1 MESNKVEL
9 LELMNHY
16 IDAPFINARQSAK
29 NIVCPE
35 AFNNISGA
43 VEIKKFLETESEA
56 FGNHCKRGHITA
68 SAWIVNEKMTHAL
81 FTHHKK
87 LDKWLQLGGHTEEG
101 EFIREAAVREAQ
113 EESGIRLFEFIMPD
127 IFDVDVHQIP
137 ARQDLPEHF
146 HYDIRFFLRT
156 VNSDSICISDESN
169 DLAWIAWQ
177 DIESYTTEDSI
188 IRMKNKAICL
198 LSNLPKSL

>member
-1 MESNKVEL
+1 LENNKVEL
-9 LELMNHY
+9 LELMNCY
-16 IDAPFINARQSAK
+16 LEAAFVNVRQSSE
-29 NIVCPE
+29 NIVFPE

-56 FGNHCKRGHITA
+56 FGNRCTKGHITA

-101 EFIREAAVREAQ
+101 ESIREAAIREAQ
-113 EESGIRLFEFIMPD
+113 EESGLHLFEFITSE

-146 HYDIRFFLRT
+146 HYDIRFFLRA
-156 VNSDSICISDESN
+156 VNSDSICMSDESN

-198 LSNLPKSL
+198 LSNPHKSL